1 MNKIVISGYYG
12 FANAGDEA
20 MLAAIVKALRSTENS
35 VKLTVISGNPQIT
48 AAKYG
53 VASIHRFNPLEIFLS
68 LRSCDLLLSGG
79 GSLLQ
84 DVTSKRS
91 LL

>member
-1 MNKIVISGYYG
+1 MSKIVISGYYG

-48 AAKYG
+48 AAKYS
-53 VASIHRFNPLEIFLS
+53 VSSIHRFNPLEIIFVLVE
-68 LRSCDLLLSGG
+68 LRFAFERWWQLIAGRN
-79 GSLLQ
+79 Q
-84 DVTSKRS
+84 QA
-91 LL
+91 